1 MYSFGR
7 RTNLNAQSGANP
19 TSKNPV
25 IALTYST
32 RTPRPERG
40 GCGGIAAGRGARPRT
55 VTYQLAMGS
64 WGLRRSTSKYFE
76 APQAGPL
83 SSSRS
88 LDSLSPPSR
97 SSETPPPHPLFQISI
112 NYTHTVSRGP
122 RTRTHW
128 LKFAPDVCAWARP
141 QNNWCFEGGRPDSR
155 LRTPHRI
162 VYVHTMYSTSGSDS
176 AAITSDAS

>member
-32 RTPRPERG
+32 STYSSPRTRRLRWDCSG
-40 GCGGIAAGRGARPRT
+40 ARGAAANSNLPTR
-55 VTYQLAMGS
+55 QLGPAAKHVEV
-64 WGLRRSTSKYFE
+64 LRSSKLAERVLSRARDRSTRSRHR
-76 APQAGPL
+76 PGQA
-83 SSSRS
+83 R
-88 LDSLSPPSR
+88 
-97 SSETPPPHPLFQISI
+97 PPPHPLFQISI

-141 QNNWCFEGGRPDSR
+141 QNNLCFEGGRPDSR
-155 LRTPHRI
+155 LRTPTGS
-162 VYVHTMYSTSGSDS
+162 YMYIPCIALAGR
-176 AAITSDAS
+176 ARRK